1 MKKAF
6 TDVKSFV
13 TILFALA
20 LVILLFIAVF
30 KSERVF
36 ETVFLLFT
44 NLCTAVFTY
53 FFTKKNTDSIVNDN
67 IEKYGGII
75 MIKGLDIS
83 SYQKGINLDVVAN
96 AGYKFLILR
105 AGFTGWGT
113 GESYN
118 KDNQFETF
126 YSQAKAKGIPVGAYW
141 YSCAD
146 NYQKGEI
153 GRAHV

>member
-20 LVILLFIAVF
+20 VVILLFIAVF

-67 IEKYGGII
+67 IE
-75 MIKGLDIS
+75 
-83 SYQKGINLDVVAN
+83 
-96 AGYKFLILR
+96 
-105 AGFTGWGT
+105 
-113 GESYN
+113 N
-118 KDNQFETF
+118 K
-126 YSQAKAKGIPVGAYW
+126 
-141 YSCAD
+141 
-146 NYQKGEI
+146 
-153 GRAHV
+153 